1 MNHSP
6 QAKLVS
12 LSVAG
17 EPVSAVR
24 RPDELLLVAREAA
37 KGSPTA
43 VRTLVMHIGPAIL
56 MTVRKILGSTHPDV
70 DDVAQDA
77 VIALLDA
84 LATFRG
90 ESSVMTFAHRVALL
104 TALAARRKN
113 ATRQKYLNV
122 VALEQPADSHQAS
135 PQSLLLAKRR
145 REVLLRLLDDLP
157 DTTAEALALH
167 FVLGMTVEEIADVA
181 NAPENTIW
189 SRLRL
194 GKQALRKRLSADN
207 QVAALLGETE

>member
-1 MNHSP
+1 
-6 QAKLVS
+6 
-12 LSVAG
+12 
-17 EPVSAVR
+17 
-24 RPDELLLVAREAA
+24 LLLVAREAA
-37 KGSPTA
+37 KGSSSA

-84 LATFRG
+84 LGTFRG

-122 VALEQPADSHQAS
+122 VALEQPSESHQSS

-167 FVLGMTVEEIADVA
+167 FVLGMTVEEIAAVA
-181 NAPENTIW
+181 HAPENTIW

-207 QVAALLGETE
+207 QTAAMLGEAE